1 MVVIFLYSSPVVWN
15 YYAFKTMQLVLQSD
29 SIYLQLYS
37 ENEFKFDA
45 KMLFEEGSQLQ
56 FAYN

>member
-1 MVVIFLYSSPVVWN
+1 
-15 YYAFKTMQLVLQSD
+15 MQLVLQSD

-37 ENEFKFDA
+37 ENELKFDA

-56 FAYN
+56 FAYNWVDCNYTS